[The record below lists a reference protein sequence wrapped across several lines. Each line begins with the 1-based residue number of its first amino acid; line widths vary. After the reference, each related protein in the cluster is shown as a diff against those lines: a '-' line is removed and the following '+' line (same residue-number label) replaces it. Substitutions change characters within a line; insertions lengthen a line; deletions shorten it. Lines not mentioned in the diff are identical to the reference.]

1 MEPDAVKT
9 ESAAKETTVKYVTE
23 LKDYIISKAG
33 NDQLLNVL
41 VQHLASVSG
50 KELEFEQHVLI
61 ILQKEALEQ
70 NARARIEITKLTK
83 ELKNLERLS
92 GKRVEKA
99 KQTNLHLLIAAQ
111 EKAEN
116 LETTVQAY
124 AQSQSELLVE
134 RDALKRALDSKEKY
148 IEQITNGGIEA
159 HNQLTEEVKQL
170 KTSLSVSQS
179 QVQQLKDQFKTQQAE
194 LDATLKLKENLTD
207 DKTTLITQL
216 TASRRA
222 VTEQKEA
229 IANLEL
235 RT

>member
-1 MEPDAVKT
+1 M
-9 ESAAKETTVKYVTE
+9 
-23 LKDYIISKAG
+23 
-33 NDQLLNVL
+33 
-41 VQHLASVSG
+41 
-50 KELEFEQHVLI
+50 
-61 ILQKEALEQ
+61 
-70 NARARIEITKLTK
+70 
-83 ELKNLERLS
+83 
-92 GKRVEKA
+92 
-99 KQTNLHLLIAAQ
+99 KQTNLHPLIAAQ

-116 LETTVQAY
+116 LETTIQAY

-159 HNQLTEEVKQL
+159 NNQLTEEVKQL

-194 LDATLKLKENLTD
+194 LDATLKLKANLTD

-222 VTEQKEA
+222 VTEQKET

-235 RT
+235 GLNETKRQLSEEYNKSIEVRTIPIKNTTCKYYRP